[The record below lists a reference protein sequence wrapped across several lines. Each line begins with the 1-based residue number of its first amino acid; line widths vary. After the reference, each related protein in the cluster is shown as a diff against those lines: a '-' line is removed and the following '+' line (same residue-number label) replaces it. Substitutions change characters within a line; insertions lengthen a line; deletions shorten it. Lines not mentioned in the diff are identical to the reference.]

1 MQRLLDEAPVNLVKL
16 DIKMVVL
23 ISFFILKD

>member
-1 MQRLLDEAPVNLVKL
+1 MQRLIDETPVNLVKL
-16 DIKMVVL
+16 DIKMIVL

>member
-1 MQRLLDEAPVNLVKL
+1 MQILLDEAPVNLVKL
-16 DIKMVVL
+16 DIKMLVL

>member
-16 DIKMVVL
+16 DIKMLVL